1 MEWSIIVILSK
12 WEERRVV
19 AYTLAEM
26 YTAKHKHR
34 EGSKKDLVLYFF
46 MSKSQQSLHSI
57 RREADHPRV
66 YSDVRL
72 PHFERSRLNVSCKP
86 I

>member
-34 EGSKKDLVLYFF
+34 EGSKKDLVFYFPCRNLNNLF
-46 MSKSQQSLHSI
+46 ILF
-57 RREADHPRV
+57 EE
-66 YSDVRL
+66 RL
-72 PHFERSRLNVSCKP
+72 IILGYTVTLGYPL
-86 I
+86 